1 MLLPLHGK
9 YMSSQEFTCHV
20 WSGVD
25 DAKEYFS
32 TLKKLLIQLPATDA
46 LEGLNNLLETNF
58 ETLPR
63 LDLQIRTGDELEVRA
78 EFGSEVPYEL
88 IEAVITG
95 LEAIG
100 EVEYKARYFDS
111 SSGGVN
117 SWGDYEDF
125 DLEGKNILLV
135 GDMYE
140 ELEYIQ
146 EMVEVTGALQD
157 ELNEDTEVIILGVNP
172 DANTLAVAKEQGVV
186 LVTEEQFLEYL
197 SDQP

>member
-1 MLLPLHGK
+1 
-9 YMSSQEFTCHV
+9 MSSQEFTCHV

-25 DAKEYFS
+25 DAKEYFAS
-32 TLKKLLIQLPATDA
+32 LKQMFIQLPAENA
-46 LEGLNNLLETNF
+46 LELINNLLETNF
-58 ETLPR
+58 ETLSR
-63 LDLQIRTGDELEVRA
+63 LDLKIRTGDELEVRA

-95 LEAIG
+95 LEAIV

-117 SWGDYEDF
+117 TWGDYEDF

-135 GDMYE
+135 GDMSE

-146 EMVEVTGALQD
+146 EMVEGIGELQGELD
-157 ELNEDTEVIILGVNP
+157 ENTEVIILGANP
-172 DANTLAVAKEQGVV
+172 DAATLAAAKEQGVV

-197 SDQP
+197 SIQP

>member
-1 MLLPLHGK
+1 
-9 YMSSQEFTCHV
+9 MSSQEFTCHV

-25 DAKEYFS
+25 DAKEYFAS
-32 TLKKLLIQLPATDA
+32 LKQMFIQLPAENA
-46 LEGLNNLLETNF
+46 LELINNLLETNF
-58 ETLPR
+58 ETLSR
-63 LDLQIRTGDELEVRA
+63 LDLKIRTGDELEVRA

-95 LEAIG
+95 LEAIE

-117 SWGDYEDF
+117 TWGDYEDF

-135 GDMYE
+135 GDMSE

-146 EMVEVTGALQD
+146 EMVEGIGELQGELD
-157 ELNEDTEVIILGVNP
+157 ENTEVIILGANP
-172 DANTLAVAKEQGVV
+172 DAATLAAAKEQGVV

-197 SDQP
+197 SIQP

>member
-25 DAKEYFS
+25 DAKEYFAS
-32 TLKKLLIQLPATDA
+32 LKQMFLELPSMDA
-46 LEGLNNLLETNF
+46 LEGLNNLLETDF

-63 LDLQIRTGDELEVRA
+63 LDLQIHASDELEVRA

-95 LEAIG
+95 LEAI
-100 EVEYKARYFDS
+100 EAVEYKARYFDS

-117 SWGDYEDF
+117 TWGDYEDF
-125 DLEGKNILLV
+125 DLDGKNILLM
-135 GDMYE
+135 GDMSE
-140 ELEYIQ
+140 EREYIQ
-146 EMVEVTGALQD
+146 EMVEGIGELQD
-157 ELNEDTEVIILGVNP
+157 ELDDDTEVIILGANP
-172 DANTLAVAKEQGVV
+172 DADILVAAKEQGVA
-186 LVTEEQFLEYL
+186 LMTEEQFLEYL
-197 SDQP
+197 SIQP